1 MNDLD
6 QQFLILQQQ
15 FIANLSNR
23 KQRLTGF
30 YAGLFSLSTNAA
42 KNTVKVVDKNALIDL
57 HTEAHNLAGTAGCYQ
72 LADLAYVSKQLENHL
87 WSVLDKNKKIDA
99 DEAWQKNLY
108 KLVNNLINF
117 IDDLIEGEV

>member
-42 KNTVKVVDKNALIDL
+42 KNTVKLVDKNALIGL

>member
-42 KNTVKVVDKNALIDL
+42 KNTVKLVDKNALIGL

-72 LADLAYVSKQLENHL
+72 VADLAYVSKQLENHL